1 MKSFFSNP
9 VNIIFNGILIAL
21 LLHLTFAEKGL
32 VKRIKLEIESKKL
45 KKKIETIEKEN
56 DSLKQ
61 KIYKLE
67 INPKE
72 IERIA
77 REKYGMAKE
86 GEEVY
91 IIKEK

>member
-1 MKSFFSNP
+1 MKKFFSNP
-9 VNIIFNGILIAL
+9 VNIILNGILIAL
-21 LLHLTFAEKGL
+21 LLYLIFAEKGL
-32 VKRIKLEIESKKL
+32 VKRARLELESKKL
-45 KKKIETIEKEN
+45 KKKIEAIEKEN

-61 KIYKLE
+61 KIHKLE
-67 INPKE
+67 TDPKE

-77 REKYGMAKE
+77 REKYGMTKE